1 MAKGKKITVP
11 PSILIPCSYISTES
25 NKTGAW
31 RFLRPRYDEKTS
43 PCSAACPAGEDIGR
57 IEMLATQG
65 LFKEAW
71 ETILRE
77 NPFPGV
83 CGRVCYH
90 PCESACN
97 RGEFDEAIAIHTIER
112 FLSETAVRND
122 FKPVLERLPVRKE
135 KIAIIGSGPGGLAGA
150 YFLALLGYAC
160 DVFESMPEPGGVLRW
175 GIPTYRLPLS
185 ALRND
190 ISQIESQGVRIYTG
204 RRITHD
210 LLEDMYGTYDGIF
223 VCCGHSASGS
233 LGIPGEDLK
242 GVTNGLD
249 FLRSVREGEVPSV
262 DGLSVIIGGG
272 NTAVDVAR
280 SVIRFGGK
288 ALIAYRRRRQD
299 MPAFEDEVA
308 MLLDEGVELRELVA
322 PIKITE
328 EGGEYVLTLGSM
340 RVAGEDTDGR
350 ALIERDGNTTEE
362 IRIQRIFKAIGEV
375 AAESWLEPP
384 EKRKDIK
391 ILNNC
396 VMVTR
401 TDNPAV
407 VFGGDL
413 TADFKSVVNA
423 VASGKEAAIALDI
436 LFQKGLDSVDEGLA
450 DCVVGDGPAH
460 SMEIHMKGERY
471 KRSSHIVTYEEIN
484 TDYFSFT
491 QGITQPRLLKDER
504 LCTFEEVDLKISAS
518 MAMRESERCFN
529 CGLCN
534 QCDNCYLY
542 CPDMSVVHDNSINSR
557 HIDYDYCKGCGLCV
571 VECPRNAM
579 GLEEEE

>member
-1 MAKGKKITVP
+1 MAKDKKVRVA
-11 PSILIPCSYISTES
+11 PSIVVPCSYISTES

-31 RFLRPRYDEKTS
+31 RFLRPRYEEKTS

-90 PCESACN
+90 PCESVCN

-112 FLSETAVRND
+112 FLADTAARND
-122 FKPVLERLPVRKE
+122 FKPVLERLPARKE
-135 KIAIIGSGPGGLAGA
+135 KIAVIGSGPGGLAGA
-150 YFLALLGYAC
+150 YFLTLLGYAC
-160 DVFESMPEPGGVLRW
+160 DVFESTPEPGGVLRW
-175 GIPTYRLPLS
+175 GIPSYRLPLS
-185 ALRND
+185 ALKND
-190 ISQIESQGVRIYTG
+190 LSQIESQGVLIHQG
-204 RRITHD
+204 RRITSD
-210 LLEDMYGTYDGIF
+210 TLENMYGIYDGILL
-223 VCCGHSASGS
+223 CCGHSASRS
-233 LGIPGEDLK
+233 LGIPGEDSE
-242 GVTNGLD
+242 GVRKGLD
-249 FLRSVREGEVPSV
+249 FLRRVREGDNPVVE
-262 DGLSVIIGGG
+262 GLSVIIGGG

-280 SVIRFGGK
+280 SVIRLGGK

-328 EGGEYVLTLGSM
+328 DDGEYILTLGSM

-350 ALIERDGNTTEE
+350 TRIERDGDTTEE
-362 IRIQRIFKAIGEV
+362 IRVQRVFTAIGEM
-375 AAESWLEPP
+375 AAEAWLEPP
-384 EKRKDIK
+384 EQGSDIK
-391 ILNNC
+391 ILNNS
-396 VMVTR
+396 VMVNR
-401 TDNPAV
+401 SDQPAV

-413 TADFKSVVNA
+413 TAGVKSVVNA

-436 LFQKGLDSVDEGLA
+436 VFRKGLDSLDEGLA
-450 DCVVGDGPAH
+450 DCVVGEGPAH
-460 SMEIHMKGERY
+460 SMEIYMRGERFT
-471 KRSSHIVTYEEIN
+471 RNSHIVTYEEIN

-504 LCTFEEVDLKISAS
+504 LSSFEEIDLKISAS
-518 MAMRESERCFN
+518 VAMRESERCFN

-534 QCDNCYLY
+534 QCDNCYIY
-542 CPDMSVVHDNSINSR
+542 CPDMSVVHDNSINGH
-557 HIDYDYCKGCGLCV
+557 HIDFDYCKGCGICV

-579 GLEEEE
+579 SLEEEE

>member
-1 MAKGKKITVP
+1 MAKGKEMMGP

-31 RFLRPRYDEKTS
+31 RFLRPRYEEKTS

-71 ETILRE
+71 ETILWE

-90 PCESACN
+90 PCERACN

-112 FLSETAVRND
+112 FLSDTAARND
-122 FKPVLERLPVRKE
+122 FKPVLERLPARKE

-150 YFLALLGYAC
+150 YFLALLGYGC

-175 GIPTYRLPLS
+175 GIPSYRLPLS

-190 ISQIESQGVRIYTG
+190 VSQIESQGVRIYTG
-204 RRITHD
+204 RRITRD
-210 LLEDMYGTYDGIF
+210 LLEDMYGTYDGVF
-223 VCCGHSASGS
+223 VCCGHSASRS
-233 LGIPGEDLK
+233 LGIPGENLK

-249 FLRSVREGEVPSV
+249 FLRRVREGEIPSV
-262 DGLSVIIGGG
+262 EGLSVIIGGG

-322 PIKITE
+322 PITITE
-328 EGGEYVLTLGSM
+328 ESGEYVLTLGSM
-340 RVAGEDTDGR
+340 KVAGEDTDGR
-350 ALIERDGNTTEE
+350 ARVERDGDTTEE
-362 IRIQRIFKAIGEV
+362 IRVKRVFKAIGEV
-375 AAESWLEPP
+375 AAESWFEPP
-384 EKRKDIK
+384 EKGTDIK
-391 ILNNC
+391 ILNTC
-396 VMVTR
+396 VMVNR
-401 TDNPAV
+401 PDHPAV

-413 TADFKSVVNA
+413 TAGFKSVVNA

-436 LFQKGLDSVDEGLA
+436 VFRKGLDSVDEGLA
-450 DCVVGDGPAH
+450 DCMVGDGPAH

-471 KRSSHIVTYEEIN
+471 KRSSHIVPYEEIN

-491 QGITQPRLLKDER
+491 QGITQPRLLRDER
-504 LCTFEEVDLKISAS
+504 LTSFEEVDLKISAS
-518 MAMRESERCFN
+518 VAMRESERCFN

-534 QCDNCYLY
+534 QCDNCYIY
-542 CPDMSVVHDNSINSR
+542 CPDMSVVHDSSIQGR
-557 HIDYDYCKGCGLCV
+557 HVDYDYCKGCGICV

-579 GLEEEE
+579 SLEEED

>member
-31 RFLRPRYDEKTS
+31 RFLKPRYEEKTS

-97 RGEFDEAIAIHTIER
+97 RGEFDEAISIHTIER
-112 FLSETAVRND
+112 FLSDTAARND
-122 FKPVLERLPVRKE
+122 FKPVLERLPSRKE
-135 KIAIIGSGPGGLAGA
+135 KIAVIGAGPGGLAGA
-150 YFLALLGYAC
+150 YFLVLLGYAC

-175 GIPTYRLPLS
+175 GIPSYRLPLL

-190 ISQIESQGVRIYTG
+190 LSQIESQGVRIHAG
-204 RRITHD
+204 RRITRD
-210 LLEDMYGTYDGIF
+210 SFEDMYDTYDGIF

-233 LGIPGEDLK
+233 LDIPGEDLK

-249 FLRSVREGEVPSV
+249 FLRRVREGEVLSV
-262 DGLSVIIGGG
+262 EGLSVIIGGG

-308 MLLDEGVELRELVA
+308 MLLDEGVELRELVS
-322 PIKITE
+322 PITITE
-328 EGGEYVLTLGSM
+328 ESGEYVLTLGSM

-350 ALIERDGNTTEE
+350 ARVERDGDTTEE
-362 IRIQRIFKAIGEV
+362 IRIQRVFKAIGEV
-375 AAESWLEPP
+375 TAESWLEPP
-384 EKRKDIK
+384 GKGNDVKS
-391 ILNNC
+391 LNNC
-396 VMVTR
+396 VMVNR
-401 TDNPAV
+401 SDHPPV

-413 TADFKSVVNA
+413 TAGFKSVVNA

-436 LFQKGLDSVDEGLA
+436 VFRKGLDSVDEGLV

-471 KRSSHIVTYEEIN
+471 KRSSHIVPYEEIN

-504 LCTFEEVDLKISAS
+504 LSSFEEIDLKISAS
-518 MAMRESERCFN
+518 VAMRESERCFN

-534 QCDNCYLY
+534 QCDNCYIY
-542 CPDMSVVHDNSINSR
+542 CPDMSVVHDSSINGR
-557 HIDYDYCKGCGLCV
+557 HIDFDYCKGCGICV

-579 GLEEEE
+579 SLEEED